1 MTPGLYPEPRSLRV
15 VTPSAFTNALTHW
28 PWMASSKCVLQ
39 MLIRQ
44 VGLLKQNRETTAC
57 PLSQGRTGLSRAPRG
72 ERACSQERGGVEV
85 APGKPALIHVLGRMI
100 LCEGQG
106 ASSAIHCWLSSV
118 HMGLNMSI
126 HSLTTLTSS
135 HLFRYLNSRSQATAL
150 NLPARGSGWLL
161 PC

>member
-1 MTPGLYPEPRSLRV
+1 
-15 VTPSAFTNALTHW
+15 
-28 PWMASSKCVLQ
+28 
-39 MLIRQ
+39 
-44 VGLLKQNRETTAC
+44 
-57 PLSQGRTGLSRAPRG
+57 
-72 ERACSQERGGVEV
+72 
-85 APGKPALIHVLGRMI
+85 MI

-150 NLPARGSGWLL
+150 ICQPGAQDGFYPVKPQNCQMVKRTSEELHLTRESQMEFRCLCP
-161 PC
+161 